1 MPNLTIPTSELA
13 RRIRVH
19 CVKMTGRANASHIGS
34 ALSTADILAVLYG
47 KFLRFD
53 PKQPDWPE
61 RDRFILSKGHA
72 CTGLYAV
79 LAEAGFLSV
88 EDLETF
94 YQNGSPL
101 AGPRHAQ
108 GCTRRGDLQR
118 IAWSRP
124 ADVHGDGPCGQ
135 TRPCRSPDL
144 LHAE

>member
-1 MPNLTIPTSELA
+1 MLNLTIPTSELA

-79 LAEAGFLSV
+79 LAETGFLSV
-88 EDLETF
+88 RISRRSIRTALRLPAT
-94 YQNGSPL
+94 
-101 AGPRHAQ
+101 PR
-108 GCTRRGDLQR
+108 TRVYP
-118 IAWSRP
+118 AWRSP
-124 ADVHGDGPCGQ
+124 ADRLVTACRCPRGWPL
-135 TRPCRSPDL
+135 RPNETVPIAGSTAC
-144 LHAE
+144 